1 MPTTSPTCSTIFRNR
16 AHDRA
21 ANEGD
26 FFGAGSGGDPGMK
39 TFHIDCELEYDV
51 TQQTMF
57 VFNLGV
63 PTTPGQVVRAES
75 VSSQPDVYIDEFGDA
90 GNLNRFFRLDVPPG
104 RFNMRYLAT
113 VDLEEP
119 EVNIDAPE
127 TRLAELP
134 GEALKYVMASKY
146 CEADRLFPLACRE
159 FGQLP
164 GGYRRVQAVC
174 QWIRD
179 NIAYQV
185 GTSSPTTTARD
196 VLANRAGV
204 CRDFSHL
211 AVALCRALNIPA
223 RFVTGYAR
231 YSDPPPDFH
240 AVFEAFLGDRW
251 YLFDPTLLSP
261 LGEIVRIGT
270 GSDAADVAFA
280 TFFGAARMRR
290 LSPLIEFAAP
300 GTSLVTLQTPGSG
313 ILLAA

>member
-1 MPTTSPTCSTIFRNR
+1 
-16 AHDRA
+16 
-21 ANEGD
+21 
-26 FFGAGSGGDPGMK
+26 MK
-39 TFHIDCELEYDV
+39 SFHIDCEIEYDV
-51 TQQTMF
+51 TQQTLF

-63 PTTPGQVVRAES
+63 PTTSGQVVRAES
-75 VSSQPDVYIDEFGDA
+75 IMAEPNGIIDEFGDA
-90 GNLNRFFRLDVPPG
+90 GRLNRFFRLDVPPG
-104 RFNMRYLAT
+104 RLTMRYFAT

-119 EVNIDAPE
+119 EVNVDAPE
-127 TRLAELP
+127 TPLALLP
-134 GEALKYVMASKY
+134 GEVLQYVRASKY
-146 CEADRLFPLACRE
+146 CEADRLFALACRE

-179 NIAYQV
+179 NIAYEI
-185 GTSSPTTTARD
+185 GTSSPLTTARD

-211 AVALCRALNIPA
+211 AIALCRALNIPA

-231 YSDPPPDFH
+231 YSTPPPDFH
-240 AVFEAFLGDRW
+240 AVFEVYLGDRW
-251 YLFDPTLLSP
+251 YLFDPTELSP
-261 LGEIVRIGT
+261 LNEIVRIGT

-280 TFFGAARMRR
+280 TFFGAARTRR
-290 LSPLIEFAAP
+290 LSPLIDFAAP

>member
-1 MPTTSPTCSTIFRNR
+1 
-16 AHDRA
+16 
-21 ANEGD
+21 
-26 FFGAGSGGDPGMK
+26 MK

-51 TQQTMF
+51 TQQTLF

-63 PTTPGQVVRAES
+63 PTTSGQVVRAES
-75 VSSQPDVYIDEFGDA
+75 VSSQPNVFIDEFADA
-90 GNLNRFFRLDVPPG
+90 GNVNRFFRLDVPPG
-104 RFNMRYLAT
+104 RLNIRYLAT

-119 EVNIDAPE
+119 EIDLDAPE
-127 TRLAELP
+127 TPLAQLP
-134 GEALKYVMASKY
+134 GEVLQYVMASKY
-146 CEADRLFPLACRE
+146 CEAERLFALAVRE

-164 GGYRRVQAVC
+164 GGYRRVQAIC

-179 NIAYQV
+179 NIAYEV
-185 GTSSPTTTARD
+185 GTSSPATTARD

-211 AVALCRALNIPA
+211 AIALCRALNIPA

-240 AVFEAFLGDRW
+240 AVFEVYLRDRW

-261 LGEIVRIGT
+261 LNEIVRIGT

-280 TFFGAARMRR
+280 TFFGVARTRR
-290 LSPLIEFAAP
+290 LSPLIEFASP
-300 GTSLVTLQTPGSG
+300 GTALVTLQTPGSG

>member
-1 MPTTSPTCSTIFRNR
+1 
-16 AHDRA
+16 
-21 ANEGD
+21 
-26 FFGAGSGGDPGMK
+26 MK

-63 PTTPGQVVRAES
+63 PTTAQQVVRAES
-75 VSSQPDVYIDEFGDA
+75 VSAQPDVFIDEFGDA
-90 GNLNRFFRLDVPPG
+90 GNINRFFRVDVPPG
-104 RFNMRYLAT
+104 PLTMRYLAT

-119 EVNIDAPE
+119 EVNLDAPE
-127 TRLAELP
+127 TRLAEMP
-134 GEALKYVMASKY
+134 GGVLKYVMASKY
-146 CEADRLFPLACRE
+146 CEADRLFALACRE
-159 FGQLP
+159 FGHLP

-251 YLFDPTLLSP
+251 YLFDPTELSP
-261 LGEIVRIGT
+261 LDEIVRIGT
-270 GSDAADVAFA
+270 GTDAADVAFA

-290 LSPLIEFAAP
+290 LSPLIDFAAP
-300 GTSLVTLQTPGSG
+300 GTSLASLQTPGSG

>member
-1 MPTTSPTCSTIFRNR
+1 
-16 AHDRA
+16 
-21 ANEGD
+21 
-26 FFGAGSGGDPGMK
+26 MK

-51 TQQTMF
+51 TQQTLF

-63 PTTPGQVVRAES
+63 PTTSGQVVQAES
-75 VSSQPDVYIDEFGDA
+75 VSSEPNVFIDEFADA
-90 GNLNRFFRLDVPPG
+90 GNINRFFRLDVLPG
-104 RFNMRYLAT
+104 GLSIRYLAT

-119 EVNIDAPE
+119 AIDLDAPE
-127 TRLAELP
+127 TPLAQLP
-134 GEALKYVMASKY
+134 GEVLQYVMASKY
-146 CEADRLFPLACRE
+146 CEADRLFALAVRE
-159 FGQLP
+159 FGQMP
-164 GGYRRVQAVC
+164 GGYRRVQAIC

-179 NIAYQV
+179 NIAYEV
-185 GTSSPTTTARD
+185 GTSSPSTTARD

-211 AVALCRALNIPA
+211 AIALCRAINIPA

-240 AVFEAFLGDRW
+240 AVFEAYLGDRW

-261 LGEIVRIGT
+261 LNEIVRIGT

-280 TFFGAARMRR
+280 TFFGVARTRR

-300 GTSLVTLQTPGSG
+300 GTALVTLQTPGSG

>member
-1 MPTTSPTCSTIFRNR
+1 
-16 AHDRA
+16 
-21 ANEGD
+21 
-26 FFGAGSGGDPGMK
+26 MK
-39 TFHIDCELEYDV
+39 TFHIDCELEYDL
-51 TQQTMF
+51 TQQTLF

-75 VSSQPDVYIDEFGDA
+75 VSSQPNVSIDEFADA
-90 GNLNRFFRLDVPPG
+90 GSINRFFRLDVPPG
-104 RFNMRYLAT
+104 RLNIRYLAT

-119 EVNIDAPE
+119 AVNIDAPE

-134 GEALKYVMASKY
+134 GEVLKYVMASKY
-146 CEADRLFPLACRE
+146 CEADRLFALACRE

-164 GGYRRVQAVC
+164 GGYPRVQAIC
-174 QWIRD
+174 RWIRD
-179 NIAYQV
+179 NIAYEV
-185 GTSSPTTTARD
+185 GTSLPTTTARD

-251 YLFDPTLLSP
+251 YLFDPTELSP

-290 LSPLIEFAAP
+290 LSPLIEFSTP